1 MERLPL
7 KERITLSDLREERAR
22 EMLEEAKKTFEIGMF
37 KTSVNRSYHAVLHAT
52 RSLLILKG
60 FDTVTHEGTFKLF
73 ALDFVRTGLIS
84 KELLKI
90 QKRLLSLRRDVDY
103 GDIVTIEEE
112 DAKRALEEAEMFLKE
127 ILPLRKSM
135 IEEMKE

>member
-37 KTSVNRSYHAVLHAT
+37 KTSVNRSYYAVLHAT

-60 FDTVTHEGTFKLF
+60 FDPVTHEGTFKLF

-103 GDIVTIEEE
+103 GDMVTIEEE

-135 IEEMKE
+135 IEEMKD